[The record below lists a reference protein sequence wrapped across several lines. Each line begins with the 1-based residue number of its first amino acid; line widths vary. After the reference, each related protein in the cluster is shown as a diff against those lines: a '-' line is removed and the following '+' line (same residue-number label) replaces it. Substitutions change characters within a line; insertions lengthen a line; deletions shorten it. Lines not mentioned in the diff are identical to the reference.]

1 MRSQPGFAHS
11 APGYYRQQQGH
22 AAILFALF
30 IPILFGIFTLGTDGA
45 RAVQDKA
52 RLAEAVEVASL
63 AVAGAGSDDKTLA
76 KAYIQDYFPYAE
88 VDDSDI
94 TIRKINCEN
103 NASCQD
109 SEQRFFEYQVSAKI
123 HQPTWFP
130 GNETIVGFGE
140 NYDVASGAV
149 SRKYHAETVD
159 VVLVADFSSSM
170 FEGWEGGD
178 KKKFLDLKDIIIEV
192 INEIE
197 NFNKYNISDKNNKI
211 AIVGFDFYTS
221 RRVNGDRL
229 FYSHLIC
236 RNSKTNKDKTRCD
249 ARYPGNDH
257 VVGYGADK
265 KHIQINEGATIR
277 DVFDLSSIANKSF
290 KKNITNISVFEDVT
304 LTDDMDE
311 VKRKIRSTKFNVSQ
325 AVGSGTSSYA
335 GIIRGA
341 QIAKE
346 GDNSRRL
353 IILLSDGEDT
363 FQQTTNKLINP
374 SNPGSAPENSTS
386 LGLCN
391 KVINVLN
398 SQQTP
403 EGHNVTARMVAVGF
417 GYDINKFPQMKNC
430 VGQDNVFKAENRE
443 DIKNKILELITEEIG
458 HLAP

>member
-109 SEQRFFEYQVSAKI
+109 SEQRFFEYQVLAKI

-159 VVLVADFSSSM
+159 VVLVADFSGSM
-170 FEGWEGGD
+170 AWPWSGKDGTGEIRYRMMKEIISEIASE
-178 KKKFLDLKDIIIEV
+178 LD
-192 INEIE
+192 
-197 NFNKYNISDKNNKI
+197 NFNDYVKGENKNRL
-211 AIVGFDFYTS
+211 AITGFDNFTQK
-221 RRVNGDRL
+221 VNPDNKDKML
-229 FYSHLIC
+229 HFDHLIC
-236 RNSKTNKDKTRCD
+236 NGNSRCITDCSYRWGWYLQCD
-249 ARYPGNDH
+249 ARSGDTPGQVN
-257 VVGYGADK
+257 GR
-265 KHIQINEGATIR
+265 ATVDNI
-277 DVFDLSSIANKSF
+277 FSLSHPVHSNPVLETSIDGKLSYF
-290 KKNITNISVFEDVT
+290 QDIE
-304 LTDDMDE
+304 LTDDFDTLKNK
-311 VKRKIRSTKFNVSQ
+311 VNSFVIRGSQ
-325 AVGSGTSSYA
+325 ISGTSSYA

-341 QIAKE
+341 QMVEVGA
-346 GDNSRRL
+346 NPRRL
-353 IILLSDGEDT
+353 IILLSDGADNFTDT
-363 FQQTTNKLINP
+363 TDKLIEADMCTNII
-374 SNPGSAPENSTS
+374 EH
-386 LGLCN
+386 
-391 KVINVLN
+391 LN
-398 SQQTP
+398 SL
-403 EGHNVTARMVAVGF
+403 NVDGEPVKARMTAVGF
-417 GYDINKFPQMKNC
+417 ADSEDIPSQMESC
-430 VGQDNVFKAENRE
+430 VGEDNVFSAENPDE
-443 DIKNKILELITEEIG
+443 IKNKILELITEEIG

>member
-1 MRSQPGFAHS
+1 MRSQKGFAHS

-88 VDDSDI
+88 VNDSDI
-94 TIRKINCEN
+94 TISKINCEN

-159 VVLVADFSSSM
+159 VVLVADFSGSM
-170 FEGWEGGD
+170 AWPWSGKYGTGEIRYVVMQ
-178 KKKFLDLKDIIIEV
+178 DIIRT
-192 INEIE
+192 
-197 NFNKYNISDKNNKI
+197 ISDELESFNDNIKKAKKNKL
-211 AIVGFDFYTS
+211 AVVGFDYFTARDTGGSLDY
-221 RRVNGDRL
+221 
-229 FYSHLIC
+229 FSHLIC
-236 RNSKTNKDKTRCD
+236 SGSPCRIYTQCRRWSRWGCRNWAWVRPGDENQPVDSIESVNNIFNYNHAAHHPIDMPNRLNRWSVSTFYDIELTSDFDDINSK
-249 ARYPGNDH
+249 
-257 VVGYGADK
+257 
-265 KHIQINEGATIR
+265 
-277 DVFDLSSIANKSF
+277 
-290 KKNITNISVFEDVT
+290 
-304 LTDDMDE
+304 
-311 VKRKIRSTKFNVSQ
+311 VSQ
-325 AVGSGTSSYA
+325 FSIRQSAISGTASYS

-341 QIAKE
+341 QIAAQ
-346 GDNSRRL
+346 GDNPRRL
-353 IILLSDGEDT
+353 IILLSDGKDT
-363 FQQTTNKLINP
+363 YSDTTDKLIEAGMC
-374 SNPGSAPENSTS
+374 SKISAH
-386 LGLCN
+386 
-391 KVINVLN
+391 LN
-398 SQQTP
+398 SL
-403 EGHNVTARMVAVGF
+403 NVDGEPVKARMTAVGF
-417 GYDINKFPQMKNC
+417 AESETIPPQMESC
-430 VGQDNVFKAENRE
+430 VGTDNVFSAQDKDA
-443 DIKNKILELITEEIG
+443 IVNKILELITEEIG

>member
-52 RLAEAVEVASL
+52 RLEEAAEVASL

-159 VVLVADFSSSM
+159 VVLAADFSGSM
-170 FEGWEGGD
+170 AWPWSGENGTGEIRYRMM
-178 KKKFLDLKDIIIEV
+178 KEIISEIASELD
-192 INEIE
+192 
-197 NFNKYNISDKNNKI
+197 NFNDYVKGENKNRL
-211 AIVGFDFYTS
+211 AITGFDNFT
-221 RRVNGDRL
+221 
-229 FYSHLIC
+229 
-236 RNSKTNKDKTRCD
+236 
-249 ARYPGNDH
+249 
-257 VVGYGADK
+257 
-265 KHIQINEGATIR
+265 Q
-277 DVFDLSSIANKSF
+277 
-290 KKNITNISVFEDVT
+290 
-304 LTDDMDE
+304 
-311 VKRKIRSTKFNVSQ
+311 
-325 AVGSGTSSYA
+325 
-335 GIIRGA
+335 
-341 QIAKE
+341 
-346 GDNSRRL
+346 
-353 IILLSDGEDT
+353 
-363 FQQTTNKLINP
+363 KL
-374 SNPGSAPENSTS
+374 
-386 LGLCN
+386 
-391 KVINVLN
+391 
-398 SQQTP
+398 
-403 EGHNVTARMVAVGF
+403 
-417 GYDINKFPQMKNC
+417 
-430 VGQDNVFKAENRE
+430 
-443 DIKNKILELITEEIG
+443 
-458 HLAP
+458 